1 VLSDPEIERFSRH
14 ILLREV
20 GGAGQDAL
28 RRAAVK
34 VDRLDVAERACL
46 LWLARAGV
54 SHFALPE
61 DSSPAPALDP
71 SGLLLPGDVGHPLRR
86 AVASRL
92 SLHAPDVELVNDGVR
107 LEAGSTV
114 ESGARA
120 ALDFMRSAVSAKGS
134 PP

>member
-1 VLSDPEIERFSRH
+1 MLSDPEIERFSRH

-20 GGAGQDAL
+20 GGAGQEAL
-28 RRAAVK
+28 RRASVM

-54 SHFALPE
+54 SRFALPE

-71 SGLLLPGDVGHPLRR
+71 SGRQLPGDVGHPLQR

-92 SLHAPDVELVNDGVR
+92 ALHAPDVELVKDGVR

-120 ALDFMRSAVSAKGS
+120 ALAFMRSVVSFKGS
-134 PP
+134 TP